1 MSIAITLP
9 NGTVKEYPQGTTAA
23 QLAESISTG
32 LGKNAVAG
40 KVDGRL
46 VDLNEPI
53 QASSSVEI
61 ITLDG
66 ADGLAIYR
74 HSTAHVMAQAIKR
87 IYGEKAVKL
96 GIGPVIEDG
105 FYYDID
111 IEKPLSTDD
120 LAAIEA
126 EMSKVI
132 QENLPI
138 TRREVSREE
147 ATALFAQEEEPLKLE
162 LIRDLPDDSIISLYE
177 QGEFVDLAAVRIYLP
192 QDASRRSSC

>member
-1 MSIAITLP
+1 
-9 NGTVKEYPQGTTAA
+9 
-23 QLAESISTG
+23 
-32 LGKNAVAG
+32 
-40 KVDGRL
+40 
-46 VDLNEPI
+46 
-53 QASSSVEI
+53 
-61 ITLDG
+61 

-147 ATALFAQEEEPLKLE
+147 ATALF
-162 LIRDLPDDSIISLYE
+162 
-177 QGEFVDLAAVRIYLP
+177 
-192 QDASRRSSC
+192 